1 MEFRRNPRLYNEQTI
16 EIRPLR
22 VLPITPVKQKK
33 SVISRALYPVIMVA
47 AYGLIYFFNQTSP
60 TMLLFPLIMLIP
72 ALVVPA
78 IEDRQNW
85 KEAMT
90 AYNAE
95 VVAYNE
101 YLNGLDLEFAQIKQ
115 SFQLWNTLN
124 FPGTNEELERCKC
137 MDSTLWCKRAEYN
150 DFMTVCLGTYSAR
163 FPVQLEID
171 YGQMALH
178 RDEVLK
184 KRIQDLLDK
193 YDTIENSPLL
203 INLAQYPCL
212 GISDNSG
219 FDITQEYLAGILLS
233 AIYSYGYDE
242 VKIMVIAKDE
252 PSNSLAEGKYQ
263 WTRWLPHC
271 WDEDKK
277 VRYYASTDSEKSTL
291 LSYLARVCQDR
302 TKNENAR
309 LPHYLVLVE
318 DVDFFE
324 KNEIQKYFTQSKNS
338 VSVSIIFISDE
349 KGLPSQSES
358 VLNIDKTSATFT
370 NASMFG
376 FAEIAVIPRKIE
388 IYDVEELSRF
398 LSSIRLTDDSR
409 SNELP
414 SLMTLF
420 DLYGERNLSPKRIA
434 LNWSK
439 NYCYTDGIHAV
450 IGMKSPTE
458 VMDLDMSDEH
468 DGAHMLVAGT
478 TGSGKSEFL
487 QTFVIA
493 LASRYS
499 PNEVSFVF
507 IDFKEGGMSESF
519 KELPH
524 NAGALTNIDDEIDYF
539 AGRAI
544 TMLNNERKRRAKV
557 LEPYGQKINCYH
569 EAYHES
575 DSRLVPLPHLFIV
588 IDEFA
593 EVIAQCSEFK
603 DMIISLSRVGRSL
616 GIHLILATQ
625 SPSQSVDSQIW
636 SNSNCKIC
644 LKVLN
649 EDESNAVLKVKD
661 AAYIQTRGRAYCL
674 TGGKSGLVEFQTA
687 WSGAPTSAK
696 FLATKIEVIKGVSE
710 RMILS
715 KESNGAYTTSTQ
727 LTQLCNTCGT
737 VKICLKVTSS
747 HNVLTPSLPIEI
759 KFKLDNHADTIPIHS
774 PKSYFGL
781 GDFINNHRQEMVP
794 ISFGD
799 SNNHLLIAGTPNSGR
814 SNAVGQL
821 IGQLEYNCDASDIQF
836 YLIQYGSKSLQMY
849 ENSPIVAEY
858 ITNLVSD
865 ISEVEEKIRRALSF
879 LREIIKQRQYENISV
894 VEPRLVLVIDGW
906 NQLVT
911 AFENYPEELLA
922 IMSLNPAQYGVHFVV
937 IANTELIGYRLSPYF
952 DTKVFMKYDKSI
964 ISIEDFSFE
973 GSILP
978 RKGRALFFDT
988 VTPYA
993 IEIQTF
999 DEIEKISTRVAHSLD
1014 DKKILHIPTFKMAF
1028 GQRGVWARTLYQ
1040 KTDGRSVLLGM
1051 CRKTLEWVE
1060 LSFDYHGVAMSY
1072 VDVLPKNSFI
1082 RYIMNSFKKYHVVL
1096 MEEESKQHYFNGDI
1110 ITNNNPE
1117 YLSEWAEQ
1125 LEDNS
1130 IIIIDYPGLTGNDCS
1145 DSNYSNLKMYPWQE
1159 TLRDKMAAKQIMIIW
1174 IEHVSRARNNSFF
1187 SDAISSYQKRIAMGG
1202 RGERHPYFS
1211 DRLDSSNIYLDS
1223 ADAFVSLEGGDCM
1236 LVHTLIES

>member
-22 VLPITPVKQKK
+22 ALPVTPVKQKK
-33 SVISRALYPVIMVA
+33 SVLNRALYPVIMVA
-47 AYGLIYFFNQTSP
+47 AYGLMYFFNQTSP

-101 YLNGLDLEFAQIKQ
+101 YLNRLDLEFAQIKQ
-115 SFQLWNTLN
+115 SFQLWNALN
-124 FPGTNEELERCKC
+124 FPGPDEELKRCRC

-163 FPVQLEID
+163 FPVQLEVD

-178 RDEVLK
+178 RDEELK
-184 KRIQDLLDK
+184 TRIQDLLDK
-193 YDTIENSPLL
+193 YNTIENSPLL
-203 INLAQYPCL
+203 INLVQYPCL
-212 GISDNSG
+212 GICDNSG
-219 FDITQEYLAGILLS
+219 FNITQEYIAGILLS

-242 VKIMVIAKDE
+242 VKIMVIVKDE
-252 PSNSLAEGKYQ
+252 HGKSLAEGKYQ

-271 WDEDKK
+271 WDKDNKI
-277 VRYYASTDSEKSTL
+277 RYFASTDSEKSSL
-291 LSYLARVCQDR
+291 LSYMAKMCQDR
-302 TKNENAR
+302 TKNENAH
-309 LPHYLVLVE
+309 LPYYLVLVE
-318 DVDFFE
+318 DVEFFE
-324 KNEIQKYFTQSKNS
+324 KNQIQKYFTQCKNS
-338 VSVSIIFISDE
+338 VGMSIIFISDE

-358 VLNIDKTSATFT
+358 ILNINKTNSTFT

-376 FAEIAVIPRKIE
+376 FAEIAVTPRKIE
-388 IYDVEELSRF
+388 IYNVEELARF

-414 SLMTLF
+414 SFMTLF
-420 DLYGERNLSPKRIA
+420 DLYGERNLSPKCIA
-434 LNWSK
+434 FNWSK
-439 NYCYTDGIHAV
+439 NYCYLNGIHAI
-450 IGMKSPTE
+450 IGMKSPDE
-458 VMDLDMSDEH
+458 KMDLDMSDEH

-487 QTFVIA
+487 QTFVVA

-507 IDFKEGGMSESF
+507 IDFKQGGMSESF
-519 KELPH
+519 KGLPH
-524 NAGALTNIDDEIDYF
+524 NAGSLTNIDDEIDYF

-544 TMLNNERKRRAKV
+544 TMLNNERKRRAKL
-557 LEPYGQKINCYH
+557 LEPYGQKINRYH
-569 EAYHES
+569 EAFHES
-575 DSRLVPLPHLFIV
+575 DSKLVPLPHLFIV

-603 DMIISLSRVGRSL
+603 EMIISLSRVGRSL

-674 TGGKSGLVEFQTA
+674 TGGRSGLIEFQTA

-696 FLATKIEVIKGVSE
+696 FLATKIEIIKGVSE

-715 KESNGAYTTSTQ
+715 KESDGTYTTSTQ
-727 LTQLCNTCGT
+727 LTQLCNICKL
-737 VKICLKVTSS
+737 VKISLKVASP
-747 HNVLTPSLPIEI
+747 HNVLTPSLPIEP
-759 KFKLDNHADTIPIHS
+759 KLDNYADTISIHS
-774 PKSYFGL
+774 PKAFIGI
-781 GDFINNHRQEMVP
+781 GDFINNHKQDMVP

-799 SNNHLLIAGTPNSGR
+799 GNNHLLIAGMPNSGR

-821 IGQLEYNCDASDIQF
+821 IGQLEHICDASDIQF

-849 ENSPIVAEY
+849 ENSPIIAEY

-865 ISEVEEKIRRALSF
+865 ISEVEEKIGRALTF
-879 LREIIKQRQYENISV
+879 IRKIIKKRQSENVSV
-894 VEPRLVLVIDGW
+894 VKPRLVLVIDGW

-911 AFENYPEELLA
+911 TFENYPEELLM
-922 IMSLNPAQYGVHFVV
+922 IMSLNPAQYGIHFVV
-937 IANTELIGYRLSPYF
+937 IANTELIGCRLSPYF

-964 ISIEDFSFE
+964 MSIDDFSFE

-999 DEIEKISTRVAHSLD
+999 DGIKKMSMHVDHSSD
-1014 DKKILHIPTFKMAF
+1014 DKKILHIPTFKIAF
-1028 GQRGVWARTLYQ
+1028 GQKGFYARTLYQ
-1040 KTDGRSVLLGM
+1040 ETDGKSVLLGM
-1051 CRKTLEWVE
+1051 CKKTLEWVS
-1060 LSFDYHGVAMSY
+1060 LSFDYHGVAISY
-1072 VDVLPKNSFI
+1072 VDVLPKNAFI
-1082 RYIMNSFKKYHVVL
+1082 RYIMSSFKKYHVVL
-1096 MEEESKQHYFNGDI
+1096 MEEESTQHYFDGNI
-1110 ITNNNPE
+1110 ITNNDPK

-1125 LEDNS
+1125 LDDNY
-1130 IIIIDYPGLTGNDCS
+1130 IIIIDYPGLVGNDCS
-1145 DSNYSNLKMYPWQE
+1145 DYSNLKMYPWQE
-1159 TLRDKMAAKQIMIIW
+1159 TLRDKMAARHIMIIW

-1187 SDAISSYQKRIAMGG
+1187 SDAISSYQKRIALGG

-1223 ADAFVSLEGGDCM
+1223 TDAFVSLEGGDCM
-1236 LVHTLIES
+1236 VVRTLIES

>member
-1 MEFRRNPRLYNEQTI
+1 MEFRRNPRLYNEQVI

-22 VLPITPVKQKK
+22 PLPVTPVKQKT
-33 SVISRALYPVIMVA
+33 SVLSRVLYPIIMVVT
-47 AYGLIYFFNQTSP
+47 YGLMYFFNQSSP

-78 IEDRQNW
+78 IEDGQNW
-85 KEAMT
+85 KEAMA

-115 SFQLWNTLN
+115 SFQLWNALN
-124 FPGTNEELERCKC
+124 FPGPTAELERCRC

-163 FPVQLEID
+163 FPVQLEVD

-178 RDEVLK
+178 RDKALK
-184 KRIQDLLDK
+184 TRIQNLLDK
-193 YDTIENSPLL
+193 YDTIEDSPLL
-203 INLAQYPCL
+203 VNLVQYPCL
-212 GISDNSG
+212 GISDNSRL
-219 FDITQEYLAGILLS
+219 DITQEYLAGILLS

-263 WTRWLPHC
+263 WMRWLPHC

-277 VRYYASTDSEKSTL
+277 VRYFASADSEKSTL

-302 TKNENAR
+302 LKNENAC
-309 LPHYLVLVE
+309 LPYYLVLVE
-318 DVDFFE
+318 DVEFFE
-324 KNEIQKYFTQSKNS
+324 KNEIQKYFTKSKNS
-338 VSVSIIFISDE
+338 VGVSIIFISDS

-358 VLNIDKTSATFT
+358 ILNINKTNSTFT

-376 FAEIAVIPRKIE
+376 FAEIAVTPRRIE
-388 IYDVEELSRF
+388 IYDVEELSRL
-398 LSSIRLTDDSR
+398 LSSIQLTDDSR

-414 SLMTLF
+414 SLTTLF
-420 DLYGERNLSPKRIA
+420 DLYGERNLAPNRIA
-434 LNWSK
+434 LNWAE
-439 NYCYTDGIHAV
+439 NYCYRDGIHAV

-487 QTFVIA
+487 QTFVVA

-499 PNEVSFVF
+499 PDEISFVF

-519 KELPH
+519 KGLPH
-524 NAGALTNIDDEIDYF
+524 NAGALTNIDDEIDYL

-544 TMLNNERKRRAKV
+544 TMLNNERKRRAKL
-557 LEPYGQKINCYH
+557 LEPYGQKINRYH
-569 EAYHES
+569 EAFYES

-644 LKVLN
+644 LKVLT

-674 TGGKSGLVEFQTA
+674 TGGKSSLVEFQTA

-696 FLATKIEVIKGVSE
+696 FLVTKIEVIKGVSE

-715 KESNGAYTTSTQ
+715 KESDGAYTISTQ
-727 LTQLCNTCGT
+727 LTQLCDTCGT
-737 VKICLKVTSS
+737 VKISSKVASP
-747 HNVLTPSLPIEI
+747 HNVLTPSLPTEI
-759 KFKLDNHADTIPIHS
+759 KLKLDNHVDAIPIHS
-774 PKSYFGL
+774 PKAYIGI

-794 ISFGD
+794 ISLGD
-799 SNNHLLIAGTPNSGR
+799 NNNHLLIAGTPNSGR

-821 IGQLEYNCDASDIQF
+821 IAQLECNCDASDIQF
-836 YLIQYGSKSLQMY
+836 YLIQYGSKSLRMY
-849 ENSPIVAEY
+849 EDSPIVAEY

-865 ISEVEEKIRRALSF
+865 ISEAEEKIGRALTF
-879 LREIIKQRQYENISV
+879 MREIIKQRQSENISV

-906 NQLVT
+906 SQLVT

-964 ISIEDFSFE
+964 MSIEDFSFE

-988 VTPYA
+988 VISYA

-999 DEIEKISTRVAHSLD
+999 DAIEKMSMRVDHSSD
-1014 DKKILHIPTFKMAF
+1014 DKRILHIPTFEMAF
-1028 GQRGVWARTLYQ
+1028 AQRGTWARILYQ
-1040 KTDGRSVLLGM
+1040 KTDGKSVLLGM
-1051 CRKTLEWVE
+1051 CKKTLEWVE
-1060 LSFDYHGVAMSY
+1060 LSFDYHGVTMSY
-1072 VDVLPKNSFI
+1072 VDVLPKNAFI
-1082 RYIMNSFKKYHVVL
+1082 RYLMRSFKMYHVVL
-1096 MEEESKQHYFNGDI
+1096 MEEESKQHYFDGDI
-1110 ITNNNPE
+1110 ITKNDPE

-1130 IIIIDYPGLTGNDCS
+1130 ILIIDYPGLVGNDCS
-1145 DSNYSNLKMYPWQE
+1145 DYANLKMYQWQE
-1159 TLRDKMAAKQIMIIW
+1159 ILRDKMAAGQIMIIW

-1187 SDAISSYQKRIAMGG
+1187 SDAICSYQKRIAMGG

-1211 DRLDSSNIYLDS
+1211 DRLDSINIYLDS

-1236 LVHTLIES
+1236 VVRTLIAS